1 MQQNPLIGNLPTED
15 FAVFY
20 YKYNNFCHRYV
31 IFLKKL
37 LTTSI
42 KVCNIIQVASE
53 QHLISRNAG
62 TKFHSVDL
70 KKEIKKVLDKLR
82 QMR

>member
-1 MQQNPLIGNLPTED
+1 M
-15 FAVFY
+15 F
-20 YKYNNFCHRYV
+20 
-31 IFLKKL
+31 FLKKY
-37 LTTSI
+37 I
-42 KVCNIIQVASE
+42 KVKKIELTNMNKPCNILQVASE
-53 QHLISRNAG
+53 QHLISRDAG

>member
-1 MQQNPLIGNLPTED
+1 M
-15 FAVFY
+15 FY
-20 YKYNNFCHRYV
+20 YKYNNFCHRYF
-31 IFLKKL
+31 IFSKKL

-53 QHLISRNAG
+53 QHLISSDAG
-62 TKFHSVDL
+62 TNFHSVDL